1 MKHKYSLNPKEF
13 DLGGT
18 EKFYSDMAAKGWKLV
33 SRGVFL
39 SRFEKSEPEAVRYRI
54 EIVSPKLLENGKL
67 PEEQV
72 GIYEDCGWEYVTG
85 RGFHHV
91 FRAPD
96 DSDAPEFYLDPAQQA
111 ETLQALR
118 KQYIW
123 NAMIPLVYV
132 LLFTIL
138 SFFRWNVADGH
149 WFAAFYQSWV
159 ADTYLIIGDV
169 LILFGLVFRDVWGM
183 VYLSRLYHKMQ
194 KGIPLNH
201 ESDGRHYFL
210 RLAQWTITIVGLG
223 CLCWDTFCGQ
233 TFPMPL
239 ETKEPYILLK
249 ELGVSGERTTN
260 HPYSDRESEVVYK
273 KSLLAESWTAQEFV
287 QDQQWL
293 HQKVYILQRPGMMEQ
308 FVESLMYN
316 STFGRSPDNFT
327 EIEIQGLDH
336 AWVSKSLECIA
347 VKDNKA
353 IILTHLWESS
363 EEMTD
368 SLQRIAQK
376 WAAMD

>member
-376 WAAMD
+376 WAATD